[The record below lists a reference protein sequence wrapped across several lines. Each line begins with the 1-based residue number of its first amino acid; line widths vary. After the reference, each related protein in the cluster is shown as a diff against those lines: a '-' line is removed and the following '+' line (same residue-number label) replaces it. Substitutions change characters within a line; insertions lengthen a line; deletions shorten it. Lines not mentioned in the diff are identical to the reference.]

1 MRHTTSLSLAR
12 FRLLPLVLAVA
23 AGSVSAQEKLILEEI
38 VVTAQK
44 REQQIQDV
52 PISMTVDTAE
62 LLEKKGITTLE
73 GLSNQ
78 TPSLF
83 IQDGGRVSSVAIRG
97 LGSPGLDTVESS
109 VGIYVDE
116 IYFGRSRLSRNPLFD
131 MDRIE
136 VLRGPQGTLYG
147 RNTIAGAISMYTAR
161 PTDEFQGRVLAETG
175 NIDSYKY
182 EGYLSGPLADNVS
195 GRVAAM
201 ASHRGAY
208 LENSEGPDGGGQ
220 DTEAFRAS
228 LAWDPGESFSVFA
241 KYDHMNHRNNGIYD
255 QLIADPFGVWANY
268 PGIDLK
274 ADDKQQVGG
283 VGIQNIADSVG
294 GYYVSDVMAL
304 HMNWDMDSGY
314 SLKSIT
320 GLNKY
325 DARSKDYIT
334 ASPVDSLTINGLTEQ
349 TKYWSQELRLESPT
363 DKPFRFIAGLFG
375 DSYKMGT
382 LPRDGQYAALNL
394 GGAVLPNFVNSLATT
409 PNLAFLNLP
418 AFGGPGTQAKVAQGF
433 ANGTQESF
441 RLITPAGSPDGQNSN
456 LDQNIQTWSAYFEGT
471 YEFNEQ
477 WQLTL
482 GARYTDETNKIKM
495 AKGTY
500 YVNGDELPWGAF
512 PTGAQIA
519 ATAIAADPTLSSVGA
534 GLLGVIYGGTANA
547 PIGGGLQVNDL
558 PLVIAAPGG
567 TPIAKDEISKDQVIP
582 SAKLQYFMDDSTM
595 FYLTVASGF
604 KAGGFNSSN
613 INAYSRAT
621 DSFDSEDALAIEI
634 GGKFTLLDG
643 AAQLNVAI
651 FRTEFDELQVS
662 TITAQGAATVINA
675 AGATT
680 QGLELDGS
688 WRASETV
695 TLGASYAYL
704 DAKYTDSIPLTC
716 GGYQKKIR
724 EQGGEVFSASNP
736 CTFLLDDQP
745 SGDESMQRAP
755 ENTMTIWGEYYAPVS
770 GDWDLQLYGALNYRD
785 KSSTSLENYFYA
797 DDLTLLSGR
806 IALVNESSGWGIALF
821 GNNLLD
827 DDGIVLSQDNSGGA
841 VKGIITT
848 PRTYGLQLS
857 KSL

>member
-1 MRHTTSLSLAR
+1 MRHTTSVSLAR

-23 AGSVSAQEKLILEEI
+23 AGGVAAQDKLVLEEI
-38 VVTAQK
+38 IVTAQK

-62 LLEKKGITTLE
+62 LLQKKGISTLE

-78 TPSLF
+78 TPSLV

-116 IYFGRSRLSRNPLFD
+116 VYFGRSRLSRNPLFD

-147 RNTIAGAISMYTAR
+147 RNTIAGAISMHTAR
-161 PTDEFQGRVLAETG
+161 PSDEFEGRVLAETG

-182 EGYLSGPLADNVS
+182 EGYLSGPLTDTLS

-201 ASHRGAY
+201 AAHRGGY

-228 LAWDPGESFSVFA
+228 LAWNPADALSVFA

-255 QLIADPFGVWANY
+255 QLVADPFGVWANY

-274 ADDKQQVGG
+274 KDDKQQVGG
-283 VGIQNIADSVG
+283 TGAQNIADSVG
-294 GYYVSDVMAL
+294 GYYVSDIFAVQA
-304 HMNWDMDSGY
+304 NWDMDSGY

-320 GLNKY
+320 GYNKY
-325 DARSKDYIT
+325 DARSRDYIT
-334 ASPVDSLTINGLTEQ
+334 ASPVDSLTINGLTER
-349 TKYWSQELRLESPT
+349 TEYLSQELRLESPS
-363 DKPFRFIAGLFG
+363 DQPFRFIAGVFA
-375 DSYKMGT
+375 DSYKMHT

-394 GGAVLPNFVNSLATT
+394 GGSVLPNFVKGISTSPALG
-409 PNLAFLNLP
+409 FLNN
-418 AFGGPGTQAKVAQGF
+418 FGPGTQAKVAQGF

-441 RLITPAGSPDGQNSN
+441 RLFTPAGSPDGRTSN
-456 LDQNIQTWSAYFEGT
+456 LTQDIETWSAYFEGT

-477 WQLTL
+477 WQLIL
-482 GARYTDETNKIKM
+482 GVRYTDETNKVKM

-500 YVNGDELPWGAF
+500 YVNGDDLPWGAF

-519 ATAIAADPTLSSVGA
+519 ATAVAADPSLAAVPA
-534 GLLGVIYGGTANA
+534 PLLAAIYGGTANT
-547 PIGGGLQVNDL
+547 PIGGGRTVKDL
-558 PLVIAAPGG
+558 PLLIAAAGG
-567 TPIAKDEISKDQVIP
+567 TPRAMDEITKDQFIP
-582 SAKLQYFMDDSTM
+582 SAKLQYFYDDNTM

-613 INAYSRAT
+613 INTYSRAT
-621 DSFDSEDALAIEI
+621 DSFESEDALAIEI

-643 AAQLNVAI
+643 AAQLNVAV
-651 FRTEFDELQVS
+651 FRTQFDDLQVS
-662 TITAQGAATVINA
+662 TITPQGAATVINA
-675 AGATT
+675 AGAIT

-688 WRASETV
+688 WRMSEAV

-704 DAKYTDSIPLTC
+704 DAFYDDSIPLTC
-716 GGYQKKIR
+716 GGYQKAIR
-724 EQGGEVFSASNP
+724 TQAGEVFTATNP

-745 SGDESMQRAP
+745 SGDDSMQRAP
-755 ENTMTIWGEYYAPVS
+755 ENTVTIWGEYYAPVS

-785 KSSTSLENYFYA
+785 ESSTSLENYFYA

-806 IALVNESSGWGIALF
+806 VALVNDTSGWSVALF

-827 DDGIVLSQDNSGGA
+827 DDGLVLTQDNSGGA

-848 PRTYGLQLS
+848 PRTYGLQLT
-857 KSL
+857 KNL

>member
-1 MRHTTSLSLAR
+1 MRHTQSVSLAR
-12 FRLLPLVLAVA
+12 FRLAPLVLAVA
-23 AGSVSAQEKLILEEI
+23 TAGAIAQDKLALEEI
-38 VVTAQK
+38 IVTAQK
-44 REQQIQDV
+44 REQQMQDV
-52 PISMTVDTAE
+52 PISMTVDTAA
-62 LLEKKGITTLE
+62 LLEKKGIATLE
-73 GLSNQ
+73 GLANQ

-109 VGIYVDE
+109 VGIYIDE
-116 IYFGRSRLSRNPLFD
+116 VYFGRSRLSRNPLFD

-147 RNTIAGAISMYTAR
+147 RNTIAGAISMHTAR
-161 PTDEFQGRVLAETG
+161 PTEEVEARVLAENG

-182 EGYLSGPLADNVS
+182 EGYLSGPLTSTLS

-228 LAWDPGESFSVFA
+228 LAWNASDSVTVFG

-255 QLIADPFGVWANY
+255 QLVADPFGVWANY

-274 ADDKQQVGG
+274 KDDKQQAGG
-283 VGIQNIADSVG
+283 VGAQNIPDSLG
-294 GYYVSDVMAL
+294 GYYVSDVFAL
-304 HMNWDMDSGY
+304 HVNWDMDNGY

-320 GLNKY
+320 GYNEY
-325 DARSKDYIT
+325 DARSRDYIT
-334 ASPVDSLTINGLTEQ
+334 ASPVDSLTINGLTER
-349 TKYWSQELRLESPT
+349 TEYMSQELRLESPG
-363 DKPFRFIAGLFG
+363 DQRFRFIAGLFA
-375 DSYKMGT
+375 DSYEMNT

-394 GGAVLPNFVNSLATT
+394 GGSVLPNFVNGISNSPALG
-409 PNLAFLNLP
+409 FLNAL
-418 AFGGPGTQAKVAQGF
+418 FGPGTQAKVGQGF

-441 RLITPAGSPDGQNSN
+441 RLFTPAGSPDGKTSN
-456 LDQNIQTWSAYFEGT
+456 LEQDIETWSAYFEGT
-471 YEFNEQ
+471 YEFNDQ
-477 WQLTL
+477 WQLIL
-482 GARYTDETNKIKM
+482 GVRYTDETNAVKM

-500 YVNGDELPWGAF
+500 YVNGDGLPWGAF
-512 PTGAQIA
+512 PTGGQIA
-519 ATAIAADPTLSSVGA
+519 ATAVAADPSLSVVPI
-534 GLLGVIYGGTANA
+534 GLLGLIYGGTAA
-547 PIGGGLQVNDL
+547 TPIGGGLQVKDL
-558 PLVIAAPGG
+558 PLLIAAPGG
-567 TPIAKDEISKDQVIP
+567 TPRAEDEVEEDQFIP

-613 INAYSRAT
+613 INTYSRAT
-621 DSFDSEDALAIEI
+621 DSFESEEALAVEL

-643 AAQLNVAI
+643 AAQLNVSV

-662 TITAQGAATVINA
+662 TITPQGAATVINA
-675 AGATT
+675 AGAIT

-688 WRASETV
+688 WRVSESV

-704 DAKYTDSIPLTC
+704 DAFYDDSVPLTC

-724 EQGGEVFSASNP
+724 EQAGEVFNAANP

-745 SGDESMQRAP
+745 SGDDSMQRAP
-755 ENTMTIWGEYYAPVS
+755 ENTFTLWGEYYAPVG
-770 GDWDLQLYGALNYRD
+770 GDWELQVYGSVNYRD
-785 KSSTSLENYFYA
+785 ESSTSLENYFYA
-797 DDLTLLSGR
+797 DSLTLVGGR
-806 IALVNESSGWGIALF
+806 IGLMNETSGWSVALY

-827 DDGIVLSQDNSGGA
+827 DDGLVLLQDNSGGA

-848 PRTYGLQLS
+848 PRTYGLQLV
-857 KSL
+857 KRI